1 MLENELENL
10 TAETVEG
17 AALAFEG
24 VDDVHGGDRLP
35 LGVFRVGDGVTDHV
49 LEEHLE
55 NTASFLVDE
64 TGDALDTATTGKTAD
79 GRLRDALDVVTQNFA
94 MAFRASLSESF
105 SSFAASSHFLE
116 IEMWV
121 VENKLMEILWKSSGL
136 YTTVLYSDWLPSTPS
151 DRYKVLT
158 KGKSPNGHFT
168 NPLFPPFPS
177 QPITTEEYQSQSETN
192 VSRE

>member
-1 MLENELENL
+1 M
-10 TAETVEG
+10 
-17 AALAFEG
+17 AFEG

-64 TGDALDTATTGKTAD
+64 TGDALDTATTGKTTD

-116 IEMWV
+116 IEMSV
-121 VENKLMEILWKSSGL
+121 VENKLMEIFWKWPGL
-136 YTTVLYSDWLPSTPS
+136 YTNGLYSDWLSSTPS

-158 KGKSPNGHFT
+158 KGKSPNGRFT
-168 NPLFPPFPS
+168 NPLFPPFPF
-177 QPITTEEYQSQSETN
+177 QPITTEEHQSQSETT
-192 VSRE
+192 VSWE

>member
-1 MLENELENL
+1 M
-10 TAETVEG
+10 
-17 AALAFEG
+17 AFEG

-116 IEMWV
+116 IEMSV
-121 VENKLMEILWKSSGL
+121 VENKLMETFWKSSGL
-136 YTTVLYSDWLPSTPS
+136 YTTVLYSDWLFSTPPT
-151 DRYKVLT
+151 VT
-158 KGKSPNGHFT
+158 KS
-168 NPLFPPFPS
+168 
-177 QPITTEEYQSQSETN
+177 
-192 VSRE
+192 

>member
-1 MLENELENL
+1 MALKRAVLEQSQMVQNGLENL

-105 SSFAASSHFLE
+105 SSFAASSHFMELS
-116 IEMWV
+116 V
-121 VENKLMEILWKSSGL
+121 DENKLMEIFWKSSGL
-136 YTTVLYSDWLPSTPS
+136 YTTVLYSDWLSSTPPT
-151 DRYKVLT
+151 V
-158 KGKSPNGHFT
+158 T
-168 NPLFPPFPS
+168 NS
-177 QPITTEEYQSQSETN
+177 
-192 VSRE
+192 

>member
-1 MLENELENL
+1 M
-10 TAETVEG
+10 
-17 AALAFEG
+17 AFEG

-64 TGDALDTATTGKTAD
+64 PRDALDTATTGKTTD

-116 IEMWV
+116 IEMSV
-121 VENKLMEILWKSSGL
+121 VENKLMEI
-136 YTTVLYSDWLPSTPS
+136 
-151 DRYKVLT
+151 
-158 KGKSPNGHFT
+158 F
-168 NPLFPPFPS
+168 
-177 QPITTEEYQSQSETN
+177 
-192 VSRE
+192 